1 MTTSKPDESH
11 SQGAHIPAFYRDS
24 LFWLAIACG
33 PLSWLLLWLVG
44 IPRAATHVPVSAL
57 LIASLIYP
65 VLEEIVF
72 RGGLQSALLTR
83 TVFRKRVGP
92 ISLANVLTSI
102 AFAAAHLFRQPP
114 LWAALVLL
122 PSLVFGWSRER
133 YNSIV
138 PSTLLHMF
146 YNAGFVWLFVDA

>member
-1 MTTSKPDESH
+1 MTALRQNEYH
-11 SQGAHIPAFYRDS
+11 SQDVSYPVFYRDT
-24 LFWLAIACG
+24 LFWLAVAFG

-44 IPRAATHVPVSAL
+44 IPRAAIHIPVSTL
-57 LIASLIYP
+57 LTVSLIYP

-72 RGGLQSALLTR
+72 RGGLQSALLAR
-83 TVFRKRVGP
+83 TMFRQHAGP
-92 ISLANVLTSI
+92 VSLANVLTSI

-114 LWAALVLL
+114 VWAALVLL

-138 PSTLLHMF
+138 PSILLHMI
-146 YNAGFVWLFVDA
+146 YNAGFIWLFAEA